1 MARDNTRDSSR
12 ELRWRRWLQQQQR
25 RGLSVRQFCSQNQ
38 LCPKTFYTWRRR
50 LQQRDDTNF
59 VAVNVVPES
68 KPEANPQSDNAA
80 TIDIVLGG
88 GRCLRVAPGF
98 DPHTLRQLLHLLD
111 DKASC

>member
-25 RGLSVRQFCSQNQ
+25 SGLSVRRFCYQNQ

-50 LQQRDDTNF
+50 LQQTDHTPRF
-59 VAVNVVPES
+59 LPVQVVPE
-68 KPEANPQSDNAA
+68 PPTPNAV
-80 TIDIVLGG
+80 TIDIVLDG

-98 DPHTLRQLLHLLD
+98 DPHTLRQLLHLLE
-111 DKASC
+111 DKAPC